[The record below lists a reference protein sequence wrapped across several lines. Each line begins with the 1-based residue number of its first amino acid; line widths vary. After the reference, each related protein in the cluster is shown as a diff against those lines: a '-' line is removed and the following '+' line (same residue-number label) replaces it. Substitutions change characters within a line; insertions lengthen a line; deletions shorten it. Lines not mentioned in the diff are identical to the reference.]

1 VTSVAISELR
11 SLVQTWLEQRYPP
24 HHAEMI
30 TDVVMF
36 GELAGRPTHGIL
48 RVLPGSFGAMDEEPG
63 GEPVIERPSPVSGL
77 IAGRPGMLVAAL
89 ATDLLIEI
97 ADEHGFAV
105 VATRGSRSTSG
116 SLAYYVERMTRAGLV
131 SFASANTL
139 GVVTVPGSHQRLLGT
154 NPLSFGIPA
163 QGHPFIVDMGT
174 SGVTFG
180 DIVTA
185 ATNGVALPEGVA
197 VDAHGDVTTD
207 PNAVRDG
214 GALLPFGGHKGMGL
228 SMMVEVLN
236 RALGGPGIDDDGVL
250 TDWSH
255 VFVGFSVGLMGDGD
269 EVKARAESELRRIA
283 STETVDGSQ
292 VRIPG
297 HRGLVARDEALARGT
312 VEVDDDSYARL
323 LELVEAGVS

>member
-1 VTSVAISELR
+1 
-11 SLVQTWLEQRYPP
+11 
-24 HHAEMI
+24 
-30 TDVVMF
+30 
-36 GELAGRPTHGIL
+36 
-48 RVLPGSFGAMDEEPG
+48 MDEEPG

-97 ADEHGFAV
+97 TDEHGFAV
-105 VATRGSRSTSG
+105 VASRGSRSTSG

-131 SFASANTL
+131 SFASANPL

-154 NPLSFGIPA
+154 NPLSIGIPA

-174 SGVTFG
+174 YGVTLG

-297 HRGLVARDEALARGT
+297 HRGLVARDEALARGK